1 MTAQGG
7 CAPRRLGPESGEKPM
22 GRRLFAFAHFV
33 LLAGLGAVPAFPAEP
48 PAPGAGTVSGVV
60 RFESE
65 YPTAERLRVT
75 ADNAVCGTH
84 KKGETFLVSPEN
96 KGLKNVLVT
105 VEGVAGGRTAT
116 PTEAISIEQ
125 AGCAYVPHFQVAQLG
140 AQGLALTL
148 TNKDA
153 TLHNIHAY
161 NQKGETLFNVGQPGA
176 GRSLAKTLSEPGVI
190 AVRCDVHA
198 WMRAWIVVLKGQP
211 YYAVTDETGHFSIA
225 GVPPGTYLLRAWHEA
240 LGEMKKPV
248 VVGSDGAPD
257 ADFVIKPKGK

>member
-1 MTAQGG
+1 
-7 CAPRRLGPESGEKPM
+7 M
-22 GRRLFAFAHFV
+22 GRRLFASAPFV
-33 LLAGLGAVPAFPAEP
+33 VVTGLGAVLAFPAEP
-48 PAPGAGTVSGVV
+48 PAASAGTVKGVV

-65 YPTAERLRVT
+65 YPKAERLRVT
-75 ADNAVCGTH
+75 TDNAVCGTY

-105 VEGVAGGRTAT
+105 VEGVAPGRTAT

-140 AQGLALTL
+140 AQGLTL
-148 TNKDA
+148 IVTNKDA

-161 NQKGETLFNVGQPGA
+161 NQERETLFNVGQPGG
-176 GRSLAKTLSEPGVI
+176 GRSLTKTLSEPGVI
-190 AVRCDVHA
+190 TVRCDVHA
-198 WMRAWIVVLKGQP
+198 WMSASIVVLRGQP

-225 GVPPGTYLLRAWHEA
+225 GVPPGTYVLRAWHEA

-257 ADFVIKPKGK
+257 ADFVIKPRGK